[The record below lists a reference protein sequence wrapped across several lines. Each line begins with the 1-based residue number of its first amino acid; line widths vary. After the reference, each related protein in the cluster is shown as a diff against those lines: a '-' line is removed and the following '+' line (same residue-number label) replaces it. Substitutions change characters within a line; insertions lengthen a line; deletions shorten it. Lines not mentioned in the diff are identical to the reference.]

1 MAAMRDILGESPL
14 EVEQVDMWS
23 LLRYMAITCM
33 PKDIAEKELTEMVPT
48 RMHKR
53 RVTIDCMVGNDGLPS
68 SCNAYEP
75 DEWVWLAAEPTHKQR
90 RRLITTAVSV
100 VADTVMRN
108 HTYKPGDTFCL
119 HRQEGH
125 QRGQGLVLLAGAHPQ
140 QG

>member
-1 MAAMRDILGESPL
+1 MRDIPGESPL
-14 EVEQVDMWS
+14 EVEQ
-23 LLRYMAITCM
+23 
-33 PKDIAEKELTEMVPT
+33 DIAEKELTEMVPT

-53 RVTIDCMVGNDGLPS
+53 RVTTDCMVGNDGLPS

-100 VADTVMRN
+100 IADTVTRN